1 MGRRGM
7 LGALLLAL
15 SLYGSDANAASASG
29 GYFVLTTYVCVEFVN
44 AYSADKAVRSVQGAS
59 DQNIYTVHY
68 NAMFHYVSGWLS
80 SYNVTAQI
88 PIILFPVGSA
98 VRRCGGD
105 NHCTKNP
112 LKNLDD
118 GLRELVTEAY
128 PSRQQ
133 KAP

>member
-44 AYSADKAVRSVQGAS
+44 AYSAEKAVRSVQGAS

-80 SYNVTAQI
+80 SYNATAQDTYNI
-88 PIILFPVGSA
+88 VP
-98 VRRCGGD
+98 GGISGAMLWLD
-105 NHCTKNP
+105 NYCTKNP